1 MSFSERLKRLLWGS
15 DVSAPAPAEEDEP
28 SPACKQLT
36 CMEALERVHEY
47 LDGELDDISSE
58 EVAQHF
64 SMCKK
69 CYPHLRLE
77 EQFRSLLNR
86 SHEEEVCPDHLKE
99 QVLELLAAEA
109 REPG

>member
-1 MSFSERLKRLLWGS
+1 MSFSERMKRLLWGS
-15 DVSAPAPAEEDEP
+15 EVSASVPAEEDEP
-28 SPACKQLT
+28 SPACKKLT

-47 LDGELDDISSE
+47 LDGELDDISHE

-77 EQFRSLLNR
+77 EQFRSLLHR
-86 SHEEEVCPDHLKE
+86 SQEGEVCPDHLKE

-109 REPG
+109 QESG